1 MATYRCPPLNSPPPK
16 QTNLSIHML
25 FEELLGYKE
34 KARNFSILKL
44 RQKKRIW
51 LFFNFLFENEVI
63 LEG

>member
-1 MATYRCPPLNSPPPK
+1 
-16 QTNLSIHML
+16 ML